1 MRSGQAVIIGGVDT
15 HKDWH
20 VAAAVDLVGR
30 TLGTRSFPNTAIGHH
45 QLLVWLSSLGAVSAV
60 GVEGTGSFGAGVA
73 RHLAASSVRVIE
85 VVRPNRQRR
94 RRLGKS
100 DAVDAVNAAIAVLA
114 GEATGTPK
122 SGDGPVE
129 AIRVLRLTKR
139 SAVKARTQAIN
150 QIHAALV
157 TAPDPVRV
165 ELAGLTIRAIIAT
178 ASRFRP
184 GPADDP
190 HHAHRLALALLARR
204 VAFLTSQ
211 IQALEKEL
219 AALVTRT
226 APQLLTKVGIGTD
239 TAAALLVAA
248 GDNPERLKTEASF
261 AALCGASP
269 VEASSGRT
277 IRHRLNR
284 GGNRDANNALWRI
297 VVTRM
302 RIHDQTRAYVARRLA
317 EGKTKPEIMR
327 CLKRSIAREIH
338 HALATPPTLDKT

>member
-1 MRSGQAVIIGGVDT
+1 MRSGQEVIIGGVDT

-30 TLGTRSFPNTAIGHH
+30 TLGTRSFPNTATGHH
-45 QLLVWLSSLGAVSAV
+45 HLLIWLSSLGAVSAV
-60 GVEGTGSFGAGVA
+60 GVEGTGSFGAGVT
-73 RHLAASSVRVIE
+73 RHLTASSVRVVE

-100 DAVDAVNAAIAVLA
+100 DAVDAVNAALAVLA
-114 GEATGTPK
+114 GEATAIPK

-139 SAVKARTQAIN
+139 SAVIARTQAIN

-157 TAPDPVRV
+157 TAPNAVRA
-165 ELAGLTIRAIIAT
+165 ELAGLTIRTIIAT

-184 GPADDP
+184 CPADDP
-190 HHAHRLALALLARR
+190 HHASRLALALLARR
-204 VAFLTSQ
+204 VGFLTSQ
-211 IQALEKEL
+211 IRALEKEL
-219 AALVTRT
+219 ATLVTRT
-226 APQLLTKVGIGTD
+226 APQLLTKVGVGTD

-261 AALCGASP
+261 AALCGAAP

-284 GGNRDANNALWRI
+284 GGNRDANSALWWI

-327 CLKRSIAREIH
+327 CLKRSLAREIH
-338 HALATPPTLDKT
+338 HALTTPPTLDKT